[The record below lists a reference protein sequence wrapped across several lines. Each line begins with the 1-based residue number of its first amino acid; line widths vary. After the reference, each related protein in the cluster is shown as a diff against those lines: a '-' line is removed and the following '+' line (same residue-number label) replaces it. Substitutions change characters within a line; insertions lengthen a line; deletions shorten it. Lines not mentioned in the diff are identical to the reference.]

1 MTPQDIQAQEREVAQ
16 SIGRRLRQLREQEG
30 LTLRDLA
37 QRLGFP
43 HHTILL
49 KYERG
54 ETVPSAA
61 RLVSL
66 ARALNSSPAA
76 LLARDDQAIPIIT
89 AVDRADAVELAQL
102 AFILETLATA
112 PSDHDASADTRST
125 EHTMPF

>member
-1 MTPQDIQAQEREVAQ
+1 MTPQDLQEQEREVARM
-16 SIGRRLRQLREQEG
+16 IGRRLRQLREQEG

-37 QRLGFP
+37 LRLGFP

-54 ETVPSAA
+54 ETAPSAA

-76 LLARDDQAIPIIT
+76 LLARDEQARPIIA

-102 AFILETLATA
+102 AFVLETLAA
-112 PSDHDASADTRST
+112 SPGDHDERSDKRSQ
-125 EHTMPF
+125 

>member
-1 MTPQDIQAQEREVAQ
+1 MPQELQEQEREVAQ
-16 SIGRRLRQLREQEG
+16 AIGRRLRRLREQEG
-30 LTLRDLA
+30 LTLRELA

-54 ETVPSAA
+54 ETAPSTA

-112 PSDHDASADTRST
+112 PSEPDQIPEKRSA
-125 EHTMPF
+125 

>member
-1 MTPQDIQAQEREVAQ
+1 MTPQDLQAQEREIAL

-54 ETVPSAA
+54 ETAPSTA

-76 LLARDDQAIPIIT
+76 LLARDDQAIPIIA

-102 AFILETLATA
+102 AFILETLATS
-112 PSDHDASADTRST
+112 PSEHDKISEKRST
-125 EHTMPF
+125 

>member
-1 MTPQDIQAQEREVAQ
+1 MKAEDLQTQEHEVALW
-16 SIGRRLRQLREQEG
+16 IGRRLRQLREQEG
-30 LTLRDLA
+30 LTLRELA

-54 ETVPSAA
+54 ETVPSTA

-76 LLARDDQAIPIIT
+76 LLARDEQAMPIIA
-89 AVDRADAVELAQL
+89 AVDRADAIALAQL
-102 AFILETLATA
+102 AFVLETLAAA
-112 PSDHDASADTRST
+112 PREPDEFSKTQY
-125 EHTMPF
+125 P

>member
-1 MTPQDIQAQEREVAQ
+1 MTPQDLQAQEREVARL
-16 SIGRRLRQLREQEG
+16 IGRRLRQIREQEG

-54 ETVPSAA
+54 ETAPSTA

-76 LLARDDQAIPIIT
+76 LLARDDQAIPIIA

-102 AFILETLATA
+102 AFILETLATS
-112 PSDHDASADTRST
+112 PGDPNEFSEKRST
-125 EHTMPF
+125 

>member
-1 MTPQDIQAQEREVAQ
+1 MTPEDLQAQEREVAQ

-54 ETVPSAA
+54 ETAPSTA

-76 LLARDDQAIPIIT
+76 LLARDDHAMPIIA
-89 AVDRADAVELAQL
+89 AVDRADAIELAQL
-102 AFILETLATA
+102 AFVLETLAAA
-112 PSDHDASADTRST
+112 PGDPNEFSETQS
-125 EHTMPF
+125 P

>member
-1 MTPQDIQAQEREVAQ
+1 MTPQNLQAQEQKVAKL
-16 SIGRRLRQLREQEG
+16 IGQRLRQLREQEG

-37 QRLGFP
+37 QQLGFP

-54 ETVPSAA
+54 ETAPSAP

-76 LLARDDQAIPIIT
+76 LLARDDQAIPII
-89 AVDRADAVELAQL
+89 AAIDRADTVALAQI
-102 AFILETLATA
+102 AFVLETLATS
-112 PSDHDASADTRST
+112 PSEPDEFQEKRL
-125 EHTMPF
+125 P

>member
-1 MTPQDIQAQEREVAQ
+1 MTREALLTQEQAEARQ
-16 SIGRRLRQLREQEG
+16 IGRRLRHVREQAG

-37 QRLGFP
+37 QRLDFP

-66 ARALNSSPAA
+66 ARALNCSPAA
-76 LLARDDQAIPIIT
+76 LLARDDPAMPMMT
-89 AVDRADAVELAQL
+89 AVDQANAGELAQL
-102 AFILETLATA
+102 AVVFETLAVPYTA
-112 PSDHDASADTRST
+112 GGEPADG
-125 EHTMPF
+125 